1 MPTTTSLANDLRIT
15 VQRLAR
21 RVRFEGTPEVAPHL
35 FSVLVKL
42 RQRPHTPGEL
52 AQYERVSAPSMT
64 RTVNCLVDAGY
75 VDRIPD
81 PDDGRQRLLTLT
93 AAGESL
99 VERTVANRDDWMSR
113 RLSGLS
119 DADRAVLARSVEILR
134 GVLAE

>member
-81 PDDGRQRLLTLT
+81 PDDGRQRL
-93 AAGESL
+93 
-99 VERTVANRDDWMSR
+99 DD
-113 RLSGLS
+113 
-119 DADRAVLARSVEILR
+119 E
-134 GVLAE
+134 